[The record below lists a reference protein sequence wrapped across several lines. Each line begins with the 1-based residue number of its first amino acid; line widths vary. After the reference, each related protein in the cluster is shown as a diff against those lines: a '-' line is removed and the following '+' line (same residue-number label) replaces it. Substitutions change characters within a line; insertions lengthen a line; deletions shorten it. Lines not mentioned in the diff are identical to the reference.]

1 MALDR
6 GPGWGRPCR
15 LCRQRNRGC
24 RGQAEVRG
32 LGFPPTLASPRLCP
46 VPPIPSHQGPPTSK
60 QHGPVLFQ
68 KPSAATKEG
77 RRAHKGPGGPPR
89 PPSFLLQ
96 PQGHEAQGTDGQV
109 AGTALPPVSWLNRSC
124 FPSFGKATWAH
135 SPLAHQ
141 PCGPPGPPGLGPRLQ
156 LTAAGPSSTTPLPTP
171 HLTAHSLHLPGR
183 PPSCSFPSAS
193 ACPDVICRVCA
204 QWLSRVRLSVTP
216 WTVAL
221 QAPLSM
227 EFSRQEYWSGQP
239 FPSPGAL
246 PDSGI
251 EPASLISPASA
262 GRLFTPSATWE
273 ASGGDGHHLPL
284 EASPEASYPSPGTRW
299 ILPCPGPWHPCT

>member
-1 MALDR
+1 MQTAEPGLQRAGGGQRPRLPSDAGLAQALS
-6 GPGWGRPCR
+6 RPPHP
-15 LCRQRNRGC
+15 
-24 RGQAEVRG
+24 
-32 LGFPPTLASPRLCP
+32 FPPGSTHLQATWPCPLPKTLR
-46 VPPIPSHQGPPTSK
+46 SHQGREEGT
-60 QHGPVLFQ
+60 QGP
-68 KPSAATKEG
+68 
-77 RRAHKGPGGPPR
+77 RWPPR
-89 PPSFLLQ
+89 PPSFLLLQ

-135 SPLAHQ
+135 GPLAHQ

-156 LTAAGPSSTTPLPTP
+156 LTTAGPSSTAPLPTP
-171 HLTAHSLHLPGR
+171 HLTARSLHLPGR
-183 PPSCSFPSAS
+183 PPPCSFPSAS

-246 PDSGI
+246 PDPGI

>member
-1 MALDR
+1 MQTAEPGLQRAGGGQRPRLPSDAGLAQALSH
-6 GPGWGRPCR
+6 PPHP
-15 LCRQRNRGC
+15 
-24 RGQAEVRG
+24 
-32 LGFPPTLASPRLCP
+32 FPPGSTHLQATWPCPLPKTLR
-46 VPPIPSHQGPPTSK
+46 SHQGREEGTQGPRWPPA
-60 QHGPVLFQ
+60 
-68 KPSAATKEG
+68 PSQL
-77 RRAHKGPGGPPR
+77 
-89 PPSFLLQ
+89 PPSPTTRTRGPRDRRTSGGHSLASCVLAEPQLLPLLWQ
-96 PQGHEAQGTDGQV
+96 SHLGPQ
-109 AGTALPPVSWLNRSC
+109 
-124 FPSFGKATWAH
+124 
-135 SPLAHQ
+135 PLAHQ
-141 PCGPPGPPGLGPRLQ
+141 PRGPPGPPGLGPRLQ
-156 LTAAGPSSTTPLPTP
+156 LTAAGPSSATPLPTP
-171 HLTAHSLHLPGR
+171 HLTAHSLHLPSR

-227 EFSRQEYWSGQP
+227 EFSRQEYWSGQL